1 MRKEAE
7 RSMWREIR
15 VDVDEGHFESLY
27 WEVERDD
34 VPNEFNDGDTVVDEA
49 TEEDMQKELHMLQ
62 EFDVH
67 NVVLAEQGEIVN
79 DSTW

>member
-1 MRKEAE
+1 M
-7 RSMWREIR
+7 
-15 VDVDEGHFESLY
+15 
-27 WEVERDD
+27 ERDD

-62 EFDVH
+62 ELDVH
-67 NVVLAEQGEIVN
+67 NVVLAEQGEVVN